1 MKIGDL
7 VELSAYGKK
16 RLYNTRLQDAKTG
29 LVVGTYT
36 RDDIRLYHD
45 DINVIWYPGGLHS
58 FHERIEIKFA
68 KIKKKDLTSIQKCG
82 INDV

>member
-16 RLYNTRLQDAKTG
+16 RLYNRRLQLVNTG
-29 LVVGTYT
+29 LVVGT
-36 RDDIRLYHD
+36 RRDGKGIRMHHDDIR
-45 DINVIWYPGGLHS
+45 VIWYPGGLYS

-68 KIKKKDLTSIQKCG
+68 KIKKKT
-82 INDV
+82 

>member
-16 RLYNTRLQDAKTG
+16 RLYNRRLQLAKTG
-29 LVVGTYT
+29 LVVGTCT

-45 DINVIWYPGGLHS
+45 DIRVIWYPGGLYS

-68 KIKKKDLTSIQKCG
+68 KIKKKT
-82 INDV
+82 